1 MWLSLCTPV
10 VPSCLSQVY
19 NTHTIPTLS
28 ASNVANEV
36 PLTIRTNIFNNNF
49 NNKNN
54 STKGLD
60 VMM

>member
-1 MWLSLCTPV
+1 M

-36 PLTIRTNIFNNNF
+36 PLTIRTNIFNNNIF

-54 STKGLD
+54 NTKGLE
-60 VMM
+60 VMI

>member
-1 MWLSLCTPV
+1 MGLSLCTPV

-60 VMM
+60 VMI

>member
-1 MWLSLCTPV
+1 M

-60 VMM
+60 VMI

>member
-1 MWLSLCTPV
+1 MWLSPCTPV

-60 VMM
+60 VMI